1 VTAVAERRRVA
12 PPTRA
17 AALAW
22 VREYGIYPAL
32 ALAVAVNAAVTPNF
46 LTVTGLRVQLIQVAP
61 VVLVALGLALVI
73 GTGGIDISVGS
84 IMALAAAVVPLYLGY
99 GMVVAVVAAL
109 VVGLLAG
116 LLNGALVAVVGVQPI
131 VATLALLVGGRGV
144 ALVMADG
151 QLKQIRNEAF
161 LFLGGGS
168 VLGVPMPVVVATA
181 AVVVTAVV
189 VRRTTFGRRVV
200 AVGGNASAARLA
212 GLPVRRTL
220 FAVYLASGLLAA
232 LAGVVTTAR
241 LTASDPR
248 AVGELVELEAIA
260 AVVVGGTALTG
271 GRVRIVATVA
281 GALLIQLIRAALIA
295 NDVPNSVARMVQ
307 ALFIVAA
314 VLLQRRG
321 GAS

>member
-1 VTAVAERRRVA
+1 MV
-12 PPTRA
+12 
-17 AALAW
+17 
-22 VREYGIYPAL
+22 
-32 ALAVAVNAAVTPNF
+32 
-46 LTVTGLRVQLIQVAP
+46 
-61 VVLVALGLALVI
+61 
-73 GTGGIDISVGS
+73 
-84 IMALAAAVVPLYLGY
+84 AAVVT
-99 GMVVAVVAAL
+99 AL

-181 AVVVTAVV
+181 AVVVTAIV

-314 VLLQRRG
+314 VLLQHRG